1 MWAMAS
7 LAPWLAGQIV
17 EHLEREGAVPGA
29 HITEQGLADH
39 FRVSRSPVRR
49 ALALLSETRA
59 IEHQPNR
66 GYFVAQRASA
76 AAKAQVAA
84 AGHDDDPLYYQIAED
99 RLAGRIP
106 ERVTELGLARRYKS
120 TRAHVRSLLA
130 RMAKEGWLE
139 RLPGHGWAFQPML
152 ASVEAYEKS
161 FHFRSL
167 IEPAA
172 LRTPGYALAP
182 DAIERL
188 RQRQRDLLDGGL
200 ARFSAAE
207 VFEIG
212 ATFHEV
218 LVAGSGNPFLV
229 DAIRRVNALRRLLEY
244 RAKRSREK
252 VVRQCTEHLKLL
264 DLIEA
269 GKIEAAARL
278 LEAHLA
284 VARKTK
290 VALVGE

>member
-1 MWAMAS
+1 MPS
-7 LAPWLAGQIV
+7 LVPWLAERIV
-17 EHLEREGAVPGA
+17 EHLERSGAEPGA
-29 HITEQGLADH
+29 HITEQSLADH

-59 IEHQPNR
+59 IERQPNR
-66 GYFVAQRASA
+66 GYFIAQRPSA
-76 AAKAQVAA
+76 AARVEVAA
-84 AGHDDDPLYYQIAED
+84 AAGDDDSLYYRIAED
-99 RLAGRIP
+99 RLSGRIP
-106 ERVTELGLARRYKS
+106 ERVTEMALTRRYKA
-120 TRAHVRSLLA
+120 TRAHVRALLE
-130 RMAKEGWLE
+130 RMAKEGWLQ
-139 RLPGHGWAFQPML
+139 RLPGHGWAFEPML

-172 LRTPGYALAP
+172 LRTAGYHLAP
-182 DAIERL
+182 DAIARL

-200 ARFSAAE
+200 KRMSDAE

-218 LVAGSGNPFLV
+218 MVGGSGNPFLV

-269 GKIEAAARL
+269 GKLEQAARM
-278 LEAHLA
+278 LEKHLV

-290 VALVGE
+290 IALVGD